1 MQKLLYLSQQEVAA
15 VRVTMAEVI
24 AALKEMF
31 REKGA
36 GRIEMPPKRGIHP
49 SQDAFIHAMPAY
61 IPRMQA
67 AGVKWVSAYPQNRLR
82 GLPYI
87 NGLLILNDA
96 ETGMPL
102 CVMDAAWITAKRTG
116 AATAIAASYLARPSS
131 AVVGMLGC
139 GVQGRSNLEA
149 LAEVF
154 RLQKVIAYDPD
165 HKAAKRYC
173 QEMSEQF
180 ALEAICADEPRQ
192 AVSGCDIVVTAGPI
206 LKVPHAS
213 IQAGW
218 LDEGAFAATVDFD
231 SYWHPAAMREVD
243 KFCTDDTPQFAHY
256 QELGRFQG
264 APAVYADLGELV
276 SQKVSGRENDRER
289 TMSCNLGLAAED
301 VAGARQVYNRALD
314 KGLGTWLSL

>member
-31 REKGA
+31 HEKGA

-149 LAEVF
+149 LAEIF
-154 RLQKVIAYDPD
+154 RLQKVIAYDLD

-243 KFCTDDTPQFAHY
+243 KFCTDDTLQFAYY

-264 APAVYADLGELV
+264 APAEPADLGELV
-276 SQKVSGRENDRER
+276 SEKLPGRENDRER

-301 VAGARQVYNRALD
+301 VAGARQVYNRAVD